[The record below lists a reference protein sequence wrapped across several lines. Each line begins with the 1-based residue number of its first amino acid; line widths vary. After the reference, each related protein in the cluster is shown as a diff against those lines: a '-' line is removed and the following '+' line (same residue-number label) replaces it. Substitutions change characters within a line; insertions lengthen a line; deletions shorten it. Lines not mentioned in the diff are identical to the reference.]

1 MNQTS
6 LQSVSTLQSTDVSQ
20 SFYMHARMQVQ
31 CATLLQH
38 DYILTFKTSDLM
50 SIWDVAPVVV
60 LVHVAPD
67 STERND

>member
-1 MNQTS
+1 
-6 LQSVSTLQSTDVSQ
+6 
-20 SFYMHARMQVQ
+20 MHARMQVQ